1 MKWNDIPRE
10 RLSIIDNVGDISDQE
25 SLGYHS
31 QIVYSCDSF
40 FKYFDKYIQSR
51 QSEIRENGSNISKC
65 RRRYLFSTM
74 QL

>member
-51 QSEIRENGSNISKC
+51 QSDGYLEIRDKWIKIIT
-65 RRRYLFSTM
+65 R
-74 QL
+74 